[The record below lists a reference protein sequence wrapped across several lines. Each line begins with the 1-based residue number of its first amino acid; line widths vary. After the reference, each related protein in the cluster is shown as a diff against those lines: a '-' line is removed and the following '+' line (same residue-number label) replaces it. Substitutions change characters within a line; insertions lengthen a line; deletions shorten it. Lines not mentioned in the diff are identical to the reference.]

1 VSKGYDLTDRCV
13 VCNRKF
19 GAHSNIG
26 NHCPDEVGGFFKA
39 TTFVP
44 PAKAGVDAAT
54 PYRQQVQIAPTP
66 TLRDQFAMAAL
77 TGLWAN
83 MQSDADFADTTC
95 DDDAETCYMMADA
108 MLAARAPGGGE

>member
-77 TGLWAN
+77 TGLCAHHGVN
-83 MQSDADFADTTC
+83 SDYDYTIV
-95 DDDAETCYMMADA
+95 DAAFTRADA